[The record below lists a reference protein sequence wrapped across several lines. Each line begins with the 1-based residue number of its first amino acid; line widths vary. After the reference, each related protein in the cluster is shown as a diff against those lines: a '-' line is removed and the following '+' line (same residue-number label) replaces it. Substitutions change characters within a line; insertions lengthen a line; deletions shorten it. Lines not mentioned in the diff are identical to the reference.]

1 MGLSQRAQ
9 AWVHNQAIL
18 RAQER
23 FKAQQ
28 EQERL
33 EAEYHATF
41 LDRTRAAEYL
51 GISLHK
57 LRRMMTAGTL
67 PAPIKGEHKQS
78 PPRWHIDHL
87 REFKATMPDAGTG
100 G

>member
-1 MGLSQRAQ
+1 MGLSKRAQ
-9 AWVHNQAIL
+9 AWVHQQAIL
-18 RAQER
+18 KAQER
-23 FKAQQ
+23 LKAQQ

-33 EAEYHATF
+33 EAEYHASY
-41 LDRTRAAEYL
+41 LNRARTAQYL
-51 GISLHK
+51 GISIDK
-57 LRRMMTAGTL
+57 LRRMITAGTI

-87 REFKATMPDAGTG
+87 REFKATMQG

>member
-1 MGLSQRAQ
+1 MGLS
-9 AWVHNQAIL
+9 L
-18 RAQER
+18 RAREWLDNEMR
-23 FKAQQ
+23 LKAAAKREAEQ
-28 EQERL
+28 EQQRL

-51 GISLHK
+51 GISVHK
-57 LRRMMTAGTL
+57 LRRMITAGTL

-87 REFKATMPDAGTG
+87 REFKATMQG

>member
-1 MGLSQRAQ
+1 MGLGLRAQ
-9 AWVHNQAIL
+9 AWLDNEMRLKAAA
-18 RAQER
+18 RREAER
-23 FKAQQ
+23 

-51 GISLHK
+51 GISLAK
-57 LRRMMTAGTL
+57 LRRMITAGT
-67 PAPIKGEHKQS
+67 APPHIKGEHKQS

-87 REFKATMPDAGTG
+87 REFKATRQG

>member
-1 MGLSQRAQ
+1 MGLS
-9 AWVHNQAIL
+9 L
-18 RAQER
+18 RARAWMDEQLRLKAAARRDAER
-23 FKAQQ
+23 EQQ
-28 EQERL
+28 RL

-57 LRRMMTAGTL
+57 LRRMITAGTL

-87 REFKATMPDAGTG
+87 REFKAKMQG

>member
-1 MGLSQRAQ
+1 MAYSIRVREMLAQRA
-9 AWVHNQAIL
+9 AEKLAA
-18 RAQER
+18 REAAER
-23 FKAQQ
+23 EQQ
-28 EQERL
+28 RL

-41 LDRTRAAEYL
+41 LNRARTAQYL
-51 GISLHK
+51 GISIDK
-57 LRRMMTAGTL
+57 LRRMITAGTL

-87 REFKATMPDAGTG
+87 REFKAKMQG

>member
-1 MGLSQRAQ
+1 MTLSKRAQ
-9 AWVHNQAIL
+9 AWVHKQAIL
-18 RAQER
+18 KAQER

-28 EQERL
+28 EQQRL

-41 LDRTRAAEYL
+41 LNRARTAQYL
-51 GISLHK
+51 GISIDK
-57 LRRMMTAGTL
+57 LRRMITAGTL

-87 REFKATMPDAGTG
+87 REFKATMQG

>member
-1 MGLSQRAQ
+1 MGLS
-9 AWVHNQAIL
+9 L
-18 RAQER
+18 RARAWMDEQLRLKAAARREAER
-23 FKAQQ
+23 EQQ
-28 EQERL
+28 RL

-51 GISLHK
+51 GISLAK
-57 LRRMMTAGTL
+57 LRRMITAGT
-67 PAPIKGEHKQS
+67 APPHTKGEHKQS

-87 REFKATMPDAGTG
+87 REFKARMQG

>member
-1 MGLSQRAQ
+1 MGLSKRAQ
-9 AWVHNQAIL
+9 AWVHQQAIL
-18 RAQER
+18 KAQER
-23 FKAQQ
+23 LKAQQ

-33 EAEYHATF
+33 EAEYHSTYLNRA
-41 LDRTRAAEYL
+41 RTAQYL
-51 GISLHK
+51 GISIDK
-57 LRRMMTAGTL
+57 LRRMITAGTI

-87 REFKATMPDAGTG
+87 REFKATMQG